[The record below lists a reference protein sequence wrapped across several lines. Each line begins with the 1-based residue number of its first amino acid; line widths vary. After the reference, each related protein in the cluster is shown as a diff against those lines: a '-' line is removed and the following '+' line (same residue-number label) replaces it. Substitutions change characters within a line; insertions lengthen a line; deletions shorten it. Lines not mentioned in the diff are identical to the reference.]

1 FHHFNEPETR
11 VQALQELQ
19 RICKGPVMIS
29 FFDSFALDSLKR
41 RLSYALRGKVQTDR
55 IPIPM
60 RRFADE
66 IQQAGLEVVD
76 TLSIL
81 RVFSPMR
88 FVVLRKRAAESERIA
103 A

>member
-1 FHHFNEPETR
+1 M
-11 VQALQELQ
+11 
-19 RICKGPVMIS
+19 IIS

-60 RRFADE
+60 RRFASE

-81 RVFSPMR
+81 RGFSPMR
-88 FVVLRKRAAESERIA
+88 FVVLRTRAAESERIA